1 MNWVLDSGGVG
12 MILSYTELL
21 FVSPLADDGI
31 GSSKFYGNM
40 DMSSSE

>member
-1 MNWVLDSGGVG
+1 
-12 MILSYTELL
+12 MILSDIELL

-40 DMSSSE
+40 DMSSSV